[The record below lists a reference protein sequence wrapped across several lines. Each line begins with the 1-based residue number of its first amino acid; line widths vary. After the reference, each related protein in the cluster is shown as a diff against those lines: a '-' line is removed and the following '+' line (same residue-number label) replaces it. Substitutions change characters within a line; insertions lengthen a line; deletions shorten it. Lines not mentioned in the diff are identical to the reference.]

1 MEMIRRAYSAFEVKA
16 LDTDR
21 RTFKGWATTPAMD
34 RVGDVIDP
42 MGATFKNPVSLLHQH
57 RHDMP
62 IGTARLAKPTRKGIE
77 FDAEIPVISE
87 PASLK
92 ERVDT
97 AWGELQHGLVR
108 AVSVGFRALK
118 YAFRDDGGIDFQEIE
133 IFELS
138 VVTIPAL
145 PEAVVTS
152 LKSMDGRP
160 LPRKFVEMV
169 KDAETRGAV
178 ALRSS
183 REMHLTKGAVALK

>member
-1 MEMIRRAYSAFEVKA
+1 MELMGRAYSAFEVKA
-16 LDTDR
+16 LDSER
-21 RTFKGWATTPAMD
+21 RTFKGWATTPTMD

-77 FDAEIPVISE
+77 FDAEIPVIAE

-108 AVSVGFRALK
+108 AVSIGFRAQK

-145 PEAVVTS
+145 PEAVITS
-152 LKSMDGRP
+152 IKSMDGRP

-178 ALRSS
+178 ALVSS
-183 REMHLTKGAVALK
+183 RAQHLTKGAVALK